1 MLFNLLQKSM
11 LAYFIISRSLNP
23 KYNFMLLVPCR
34 HLSIC
39 YTTYQCILFL
49 LPHDKCQG
57 KHLSL
62 HMRLPFNFLFVFL
75 KLEIIINREKKK
87 KTCWKR
93 DFMGLKERLQ
103 EEKLLLGKIFFGL
116 KRKVARRK
124 AVFGKEIFWA

>member
-1 MLFNLLQKSM
+1 M
-11 LAYFIISRSLNP
+11 
-23 KYNFMLLVPCR
+23 
-34 HLSIC
+34 
-39 YTTYQCILFL
+39 
-49 LPHDKCQG
+49 
-57 KHLSL
+57 SL

-93 DFMGLKERLQ
+93 DFMGLKEGLQ

-124 AVFGKEIFWA
+124 AVFGKEILWAFKT